1 MLRISQTTLTLI
13 IQLSHNQL
21 DLVQEELLSMLRK
34 IKNTTITITLRILEI
49 LVSMRLSTDLLLTIR
64 VFSHNHGEELRK
76 LTHKMDS

>member
-1 MLRISQTTLTLI
+1 
-13 IQLSHNQL
+13 
-21 DLVQEELLSMLRK
+21 VQEELLSMLRK